1 MKPSAWARVSLEL
14 ARLHQEQ
21 RRELDDAHDR
31 LRQRLQV
38 VALDEGERD
47 ESEDGDEPADG

>member
-1 MKPSAWARVSLEL
+1 MTPSAWARVSLEL

-21 RRELDDAHDR
+21 RQELDAAHDR

-38 VALDEGERD
+38 VALDAEQSD
-47 ESEDGDEPADG
+47 ESEDEPTDD